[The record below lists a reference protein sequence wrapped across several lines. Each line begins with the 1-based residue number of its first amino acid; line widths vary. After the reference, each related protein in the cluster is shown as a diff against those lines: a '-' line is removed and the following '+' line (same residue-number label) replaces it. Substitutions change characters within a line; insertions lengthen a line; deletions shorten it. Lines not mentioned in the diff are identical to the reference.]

1 MPPIKEDVSLVAIV
15 ERGAFMGR
23 HSQKSDRGGALS
35 SDSTGS
41 PAVDESWSRATE
53 SEPASLQPASAAAT
67 GVEPADV
74 EPAGVEPASGE
85 STGGLAAFFGDD
97 ETLYSEDVASADFP
111 ETVAMHAPTRQRSTR
126 KKRSLFWCALGV
138 LGELLITVGIVV
150 GLFVV
155 WQLWWTDVVAK
166 QEQAAAIEEIQDD
179 WGEAPVKIGTPRYDD
194 PPAVPHPTDEGAL
207 IGLMRIPRFGVDNVD
222 TIREGVGLKTVL
234 DTGAFGHY
242 PDTAY
247 PGEIGNF
254 ATAAHR
260 QTYGAPMRD
269 VDQLQVDD
277 AIIVETEDAY
287 LIYKVTDSYI
297 VEPSQGEVV
306 APVPGDLEA
315 EATERHLTITTC
327 HPPFVSD
334 KRWVIHAKYDHW
346 VARDDG
352 IPEELA
358 K

>member
-1 MPPIKEDVSLVAIV
+1 
-15 ERGAFMGR
+15 MGR

-41 PAVDESWSRATE
+41 PAVDEGNSRATE
-53 SEPASLQPASAAAT
+53 GEPASVVAT
-67 GVEPADV
+67 GIEPVSDK
-74 EPAGVEPASGE
+74 P
-85 STGGLAAFFGDD
+85 TGGLAAFFGDD
-97 ETLYSEDVASADFP
+97 ETLDSEDAASADSP
-111 ETVAMHAPTRQRSTR
+111 ETVAAQASTRQRPAR
-126 KKRSLFWCALGV
+126 KKRSLFWRALGV
-138 LGELLITVGIVV
+138 LGELLITAGIVV

-166 QEQAAAIEEIQDD
+166 QEQAAAIEEIQED

-194 PPAVPHPTDEGAL
+194 PPAVPHPTEEGAL
-207 IGLMRIPRFGVDNVD
+207 IGLMHIPRFGVDYVD

-287 LIYKVTDSYI
+287 LIYKVSDSYI

-315 EATERHLTITTC
+315 EATERYLTITTC

>member
-41 PAVDESWSRATE
+41 PAVDEGNSQATE
-53 SEPASLQPASAAAT
+53 SEPASVAAT
-67 GVEPADV
+67 GI
-74 EPAGVEPASGE
+74 EPASDKP
-85 STGGLAAFFGDD
+85 TGGLAAFFGDD
-97 ETLYSEDVASADFP
+97 ETLDSEDVASADSP
-111 ETVAMHAPTRQRSTR
+111 ETVAAQASTRQRPAR
-126 KKRSLFWCALGV
+126 KKRSLFWRALGV
-138 LGELLITVGIVV
+138 LGELLITAGIVV

-166 QEQAAAIEEIQDD
+166 QEQAAAIEEIQED

-194 PPAVPHPTDEGAL
+194 PPAVPHPTEEGAL
-207 IGLMRIPRFGVDNVD
+207 IGLMHIPRFGVDYVD

-287 LIYKVTDSYI
+287 LIYKVSDSYI

-315 EATERHLTITTC
+315 EATERYLTITTC